1 DWIRGNGRQS
11 ANGATPETAPAERK
25 GIALLNRP
33 PVDWVSPDGGR
44 TLLRLDALSSD
55 VPEVTRHTAFAT
67 ALYAY
72 AAITYRAEKVSEP
85 PLMVVEEDPD
95 GVEKWLPDHP
105 LEPLLDEPSPDLT
118 MGELLYLTRIYR
130 DITGGALWVLNR
142 NLGGDVGMATVFP
155 HDQFRVEV
163 ADVDGTRRLFGRF
176 VVQTRNGE
184 RTYRP
189 DEVVYFREPN
199 PYSWTRGLAPLDVAL
214 AWLNL
219 GQQTAA
225 TVRDILR
232 NALFPSVIVQ
242 ADKEW
247 APSDQEY
254 AKWKAALEAYA
265 RPGNKGKP
273 LALLGGGNATVV
285 SFSLADL
292 LPGDVLDRVEACVA
306 AAFRIPPVVLGFL
319 VGLRNSPW
327 SQMEQAR
334 RMTYEDTIEPLWRR
348 DEKTL
353 TRHLLRLVDP
363 NPRRMI
369 RFDTS
374 KIRALQIDRAQMA
387 DIAQK
392 TRDIGTVNER
402 RALLGW
408 EPIEDERGE

>member
-1 DWIRGNGRQS
+1 
-11 ANGATPETAPAERK
+11 
-25 GIALLNRP
+25 
-33 PVDWVSPDGGR
+33 
-44 TLLRLDALSSD
+44 
-55 VPEVTRHTAFAT
+55 
-67 ALYAY
+67 
-72 AAITYRAEKVSEP
+72 
-85 PLMVVEEDPD
+85 
-95 GVEKWLPDHP
+95 
-105 LEPLLDEPSPDLT
+105 
-118 MGELLYLTRIYR
+118 
-130 DITGGALWVLNR
+130 
-142 NLGGDVGMATVFP
+142 
-155 HDQFRVEV
+155 
-163 ADVDGTRRLFGRF
+163 
-176 VVQTRNGE
+176 
-184 RTYRP
+184 
-189 DEVVYFREPN
+189 
-199 PYSWTRGLAPLDVAL
+199 
-214 AWLNL
+214 
-219 GQQTAA
+219 
-225 TVRDILR
+225 
-232 NALFPSVIVQ
+232 
-242 ADKEW
+242 
-247 APSDQEY
+247 
-254 AKWKAALEAYA
+254 
-265 RPGNKGKP
+265 
-273 LALLGGGNATVV
+273 NATVV

-408 EPIEDERGE
+408 EPIEDDRGERILGLAEPGAGAGGAGLIDTRGVKAAASREARINWARV